1 MVAVPG
7 AVYAP
12 EVVWA
17 LLAPA
22 VPPGSMLDDPL
33 PVEPMLEAPVL
44 DDPIPD
50 EPMLDEPEPY
60 EPVRDESMPL
70 QAASAATHARERIR
84 FFMKTSFD

>member
-1 MVAVPG
+1 
-7 AVYAP
+7 
-12 EVVWA
+12 
-17 LLAPA
+17 
-22 VPPGSMLDDPL
+22 MLDDPL